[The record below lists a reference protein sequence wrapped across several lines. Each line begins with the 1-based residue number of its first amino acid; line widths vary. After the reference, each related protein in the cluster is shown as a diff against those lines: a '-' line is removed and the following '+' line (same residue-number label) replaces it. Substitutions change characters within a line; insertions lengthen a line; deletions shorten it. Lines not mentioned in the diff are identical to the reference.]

1 MPVPNNT
8 QLSYASSIVFLV
20 CYVLNNS
27 VVIIII
33 ATFVYKIDYHLYD
46 MYNIN
51 ACIDLYDN
59 QKHSTYI

>member
-1 MPVPNNT
+1 MPLV
-8 QLSYASSIVFLV
+8 LYSSYAM
-20 CYVLNNS
+20 YLNNS

-33 ATFVYKIDYHLYD
+33 ATFMYKNDYHLYD